1 MLEALKKLL
10 GLDKDTVEARK
21 KAADQERLER
31 EARVAKQKEAL
42 KQAAEADEEAH

>member
-10 GLDKDTVEARK
+10 GLDKETVEARK

-31 EARVAKQKEAL
+31 EARVAQQKEAMT
-42 KQAAEADEEAH
+42 KAAEADKEER